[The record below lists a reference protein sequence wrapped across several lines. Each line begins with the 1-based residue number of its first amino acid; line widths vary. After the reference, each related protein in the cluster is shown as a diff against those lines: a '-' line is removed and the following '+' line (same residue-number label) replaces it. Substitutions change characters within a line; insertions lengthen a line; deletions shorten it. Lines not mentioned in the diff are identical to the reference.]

1 MFKSLTQT
9 KLPPIINKV
18 VIVIGL
24 CGMFLGLLLAYKNRF
39 DIAPSILYAAL
50 LGFAFAASAKY
61 LVVKFMRA
69 WLEGKLEQAAR
80 ERDEAKKKAAV
91 LKASELA
98 EEEKK
103 MEAIKAKSEKKK

>member
-24 CGMFLGLLLAYKNRF
+24 CGMFIGLLLAYKNHF
-39 DIAPSILYAAL
+39 DIAWSILYAAL
-50 LGFAFAASAKY
+50 LGFAFAASSKY

-91 LKASELA
+91 LKASETA
-98 EEEKK
+98 EEQKR
-103 MEAIKAKSEKKK
+103 MDAIKAKSEKKK

>member
-24 CGMFLGLLLAYKNRF
+24 CGMFIGLLLAYKNHF
-39 DIAPSILYAAL
+39 DIAWSILYAAL
-50 LGFAFAASAKY
+50 LGSAFACGAKY
-61 LVVKFMRA
+61 LVVKFMGA

-80 ERDEAKKKAAV
+80 EREEAKKKAAI
-91 LKASELA
+91 LKAGETA
-98 EEEKK
+98 EEEKRLA
-103 MEAIKAKSEKKK
+103 AIKAKSEKKK

>member
-24 CGMFLGLLLAYKNRF
+24 CGMFIGLLIAYKNRF
-39 DIAPSILYAAL
+39 DIAYSILYAVL
-50 LGFAFAASAKY
+50 IGFAFAASAKY

-80 ERDEAKKKAAV
+80 ERDEAKKKAAI
-91 LKASELA
+91 LKASEQA
-98 EEEKK
+98 EEDKR